1 MKPMTPDQ
9 RKAVSRLMANR
20 RRHLTHIARSFPK
33 YREGMST
40 REYVNSYASANGKNV
55 LNLLPF
61 QVPA

>member
-20 RRHLTHIARSFPK
+20 RRQLTHVARSFPK

-40 REYVNSYASANGKNV
+40 FEYVCKYMEANKYNGIS
-55 LNLLPF
+55 LLPL
-61 QVPA
+61 QVQP